1 MKSNGSSSKNFAYAL
16 VLVGLGLMIIF
27 SFPARPLAAAGS
39 ANNSFVVRH
48 TRVFDGHKVQPEAD
62 VWVEGGTIKA
72 IGRDLKVPGGVKV
85 IDGSGDTL
93 LPGLI
98 DSHTHAWGDALKQA
112 LVFGVTTE
120 LDMFT
125 SVQFMQERKKEQ
137 AEGRALDAAD
147 LFSAGTLA
155 TAPGGHGTE
164 YGMTIPTL
172 SAPGDAQAWVDARVA
187 EGSDYIKIVLDD
199 ASTYGGHRPTLSQE
213 TLKAVVDAAHK
224 DGKLAVVH
232 IGSQKDARDAINAGA
247 DGLVHLFSDSAPA
260 SDFAAFAAAH
270 HVFIIPTLSVLESVS
285 GTASGKSL
293 VDDPRLE
300 PFLDGDSK
308 ASLSRGF
315 PAFPTHPSELY
326 AEQAVR
332 ELKAAHVPILAGTD
346 APNPGT
352 THGASIHRELELLVR
367 SGLTPTEALTA
378 ATATPAATFHLKDRG
393 EVAAGKRADLLLVKG
408 DPTQDITATRDI
420 VSVWKLGVAADRDG
434 YRAAVQKAKDEAVK
448 NAATAKSGSGLISNF
463 DNGKPETNFGSGW
476 VVSTDNIAGGKSTA
490 EMKIVPGGANS
501 DAYAMEISGVIDGG
515 LPYAW
520 GGVMFSPGS
529 QVFAPVDLSAHK
541 AITIWAKGDG
551 QTYRAMIFTAS
562 GGRIPPQQT
571 FVAGPEWKKYSFPF
585 SGFNGSDGHDV
596 SAILFV
602 GGPGAGKFD
611 FKIDEVGLE

>member
-1 MKSNGSSSKNFAYAL
+1 MESNRSTSLNVSCGTLL
-16 VLVGLGLMIIF
+16 VVLGLLLIF
-27 SFPARPLAAAGS
+27 LLNVRAWS
-39 ANNSFVVRH
+39 ATVADESFVVRH
-48 TRVFDGHKVQPEAD
+48 VRVFDGHSIRPETD
-62 VWVEGGTIKA
+62 VWVQGGTIKA
-72 IGRDLKVPGGVKV
+72 VGRGLKVSADSKV
-85 IDGSGDTL
+85 VDGSGDTL

-98 DSHTHAWGDALKQA
+98 DSHTHAWGDALHQA
-112 LVFGVTTE
+112 LIFGVTTE

-125 SVQFMQERKKEQ
+125 DVKFMQQQKKEQ
-137 AEGRALDAAD
+137 AAGRALDAAD

-172 SAPGDAQAWVDARVA
+172 SAPAEAQAWVDARVA

-199 ASTYGGHRPTLSQE
+199 ASTYGGHRPTLSLD

-247 DGLVHLFSDSAPA
+247 DALVHLFADSAPA
-260 SDFAAFAAAH
+260 GDFASFAAAH
-270 HVFIIPTLSVLESVS
+270 HVFIIPTLDVLESVS

-293 VDDPRLE
+293 VTDARLE
-300 PFLDGDSK
+300 PYLDPDSK
-308 ASLSRGF
+308 ASLGRGF
-315 PAFPTHPSELY
+315 PTFPTHPSELY

-332 ELKAAHVPILAGTD
+332 DLRAAHVPILAGTD

-367 SGLTPTEALTA
+367 SGMTPAEALTA
-378 ATATPAATFHLKDRG
+378 ATATPARAFHLTDRG
-393 EVAAGKRADLLLVKG
+393 EIATGKRADLLLVRG

-420 VSVWKLGVAADRDG
+420 VSVWKLGAPADRDA
-434 YRAAVQKAKDEAVK
+434 YRASVQKEKDDAAK
-448 NAATAKSGSGLISNF
+448 NAAAAKSGSGLISDF
-463 DNGKPETNFGSGW
+463 DNGKPDTKFGSGW
-476 VVSTDNIAGGKSTA
+476 VVSTDTIAGGKSTA
-490 EMKIVPGGANS
+490 DMKIIPGGANS
-501 DAYAMEISGVIDGG
+501 DAFAMEISGVIDGG

-529 QVFAPVDLSAHK
+529 QAFAPVDLSAHK